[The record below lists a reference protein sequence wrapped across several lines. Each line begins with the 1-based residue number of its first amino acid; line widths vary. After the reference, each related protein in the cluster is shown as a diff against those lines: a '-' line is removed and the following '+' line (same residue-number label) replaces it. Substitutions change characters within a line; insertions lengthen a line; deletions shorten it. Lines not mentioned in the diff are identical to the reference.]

1 MSAKYFIF
9 ERIGEVIMS
18 YLPPSFLGKKVFLD
32 GPDQRFYVVKYEE
45 RQGKDKSNVLLF
57 DQEAPVIFAVIA
69 NDGKFLD
76 SFYLSNKTTKDAL
89 AALERFKKI
98 TERKKNQKV
107 TQEDLRDALKPE
119 KEAKMKN
126 KNILKHLVDE
136 HLEDIKNLWPSRLLT
151 LQNTDGKSEDSLIL
165 TALEN
170 ALEKANGA
178 KALQFLIQHRYDS
191 FIPKLGMHVDTCPQ
205 LVKEVSD
212 YYLSDNQTDIVEK
225 FLFEAAKN
233 VPVHNDEIIED
244 ILNTARRIDHIYY
257 SSVLRHV
264 LSRLFKRV
272 KEQTGE
278 SPKDWLKDTIH
289 DEKLKRSIIMSLKKK
304 TG

>member
-1 MSAKYFIF
+1 
-9 ERIGEVIMS
+9 MS
-18 YLPPSFLGKKVFLD
+18 YLPPSFLGKKVFLE
-32 GPDQRFYVVKYEE
+32 GSDQRFYVVKYEE

-89 AALERFKKI
+89 GALERFKKI
-98 TERKKNQKV
+98 TERKKNHKV

-165 TALEN
+165 TALEK

-191 FIPKLGMHVDTCPQ
+191 FIPKLGMHVGTCPQ

-225 FLFEAAKN
+225 FLYEAAKN

-289 DEKLKRSIIMSLKKK
+289 DEKLKRSIITSLKKK